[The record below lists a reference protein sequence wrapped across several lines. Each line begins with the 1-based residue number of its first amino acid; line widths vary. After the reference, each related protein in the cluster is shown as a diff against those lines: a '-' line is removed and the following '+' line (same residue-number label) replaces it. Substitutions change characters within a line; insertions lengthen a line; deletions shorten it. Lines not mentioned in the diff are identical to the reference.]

1 MNYFDTAIKI
11 LKKIESLGY
20 DAYIVGGVVRDY
32 LLNLEVYDIDLT
44 TNMPLSEI
52 NKNFQTIENGK
63 EYLSITIVESGFKYE
78 ITHFR
83 TDLEYINHR
92 HPKTKEVNTLKED
105 IIRRDYTIN
114 AIAIDSNNNV
124 IDYVNGKQDLNNGII
139 RLIGDYSKRYDEDC
153 LRILRGLYLASKL
166 GFEIEDNTLK
176 SIGKWFLANRSI
188 PVTAGHTTCHFF
200 RTLPRKEQ

>member
-20 DAYIVGGVVRDY
+20 DAYIVGGAVRDY

-83 TDLEYINHR
+83 TDLEYINLGEWMSKVGELES
-92 HPKTKEVNTLKED
+92 KTGKV
-105 IIRRDYTIN
+105 Y
-114 AIAIDSNNNV
+114 SN
-124 IDYVNGKQDLNNGII
+124 ITPIM
-139 RLIGDYSKRYDEDC
+139 
-153 LRILRGLYLASKL
+153 
-166 GFEIEDNTLK
+166 
-176 SIGKWFLANRSI
+176 
-188 PVTAGHTTCHFF
+188 PM
-200 RTLPRKEQ
+200 